1 MTLEKIKEIT
11 LFIAMLMF
19 VNTSCKGSENI
30 IEPIDNT
37 KILGTWYG
45 CPSWVPVYQEY
56 TFNLDS
62 TFEAKNFNYSGTLL
76 SVSYDAYKLKDGGYI
91 VTMFD
96 INPFDPGYPYVMV
109 DYIFKFGSDEEGE
122 YLKMY
127 DYPNYTNCVICR
139 RTKYIIKI

>member
-1 MTLEKIKEIT
+1 
-11 LFIAMLMF
+11 MLMF

-45 CPSWVPVYQEY
+45 CPSWVPEYQEY
-56 TFNLDS
+56 TFNLDY
-62 TFEAKNFNYSGTLL
+62 TFECISRNYMGSIITW
-76 SVSYDAYKLKDGGYI
+76 VNDTYKLKDDGFI
-91 VTMFD
+91 VSMPN
-96 INPFDPGYPYVMV
+96 INSFDPGYPYVMV

-127 DYPNYTNCVICR
+127 EYPSYANCVICR
-139 RTKYIIKI
+139 RTKCK